1 MNVFSVLQP
10 GPLTTFQD
18 LGRTGHMAQGLT
30 EGGPMDVR
38 SFVIANQL
46 VGNDI
51 NKTALEITLGGL
63 SLQCLAPCTVAIT
76 GAFCPVTINGKPQS
90 LWKALTLNTNDKLE
104 VGFAAL
110 GARAYLAV
118 SGGFDA
124 PVWFESSA
132 TVVREQIGKPLVK
145 EQQLRGHESYH
156 SAERSLPYLQQPQL
170 KKHAELR
177 FVKGYQAKQFSEYA
191 HSTFIADPYTLSK
204 EIDRM
209 GFRLEGATVDSNL
222 RELYSEGI
230 ARGAIQITGEGQP
243 IIMMRDRQT
252 IGGYPKLGAVI
263 SPDLDKLAQLTQGAT
278 VSFKAISADD
288 AIQAYQDYWQAL
300 HALF

>member
-1 MNVFSVLQP
+1 MKLFSVLQP

-46 VGNDI
+46 LSNDI

-63 SLQCLAPCTVAIT
+63 SLQCLAPCSIAIT
-76 GAFCPVTINGKPQS
+76 GAFCPVTFNGKPQS
-90 LWKALTLNTNDKLE
+90 LWKALTLKPNDKLE

-124 PVWFESSA
+124 PVLFESSA

-145 EQQLRGHESYH
+145 EQTLNGHESYH
-156 SAERSLPYLQQPQL
+156 PVEQSLPYLHQPQL

-177 FVKGYQAKQFSEYA
+177 FVKGYQAKQFSELA
-191 HSTFIADPYTLSK
+191 HHTFLASPYTLSK
-204 EIDRM
+204 QIDRM
-209 GFRLEGATVDSNL
+209 GFRLEGAAIETEP

-278 VSFKAISADD
+278 ASFVPISADD
-288 AIQAYQDYWQAL
+288 AIQVYKDYWQAL
-300 HALF
+300 LALF

>member
-1 MNVFSVLQP
+1 MTLFSVLQS

-18 LGRTGHMAQGLT
+18 LGRTGQMALGLT
-30 EGGPMDVR
+30 EGGPMDAR

-46 VGNDI
+46 VSNEA

-63 SLQCLAPCTVAIT
+63 SLQCLAPCSIAIT

-90 LWKALTLNTNDKLE
+90 LWKTLKLNANDQLKI
-104 VGFAAL
+104 GFAAL

-124 PVWFESSA
+124 PVWFDSSA

-145 EQQLRGHESYH
+145 EQQLHGHESYH
-156 SAERSLPYLQQPQL
+156 TTQRSLPYLQQPQL

-177 FVKGYQAKQFSEYA
+177 FVKGYQAKLFSA
-191 HSTFIADPYTLSK
+191 LAQRTFTSGQYQLSK
-204 EIDRM
+204 QIDRM
-209 GFRLEGATVDSNL
+209 GFRLEGDLIELNQ

-230 ARGAIQITGEGQP
+230 ARGSIQITGEGQP
-243 IIMMRDRQT
+243 IVMMRDRQT
-252 IGGYPKLGAVI
+252 IGGYPKIGAVV
-263 SPDLDKLAQLTQGAT
+263 SPDLDKLAQLTQGAK
-278 VSFKAISADD
+278 VSFVPISADE
-288 AIQAYQDYWQAL
+288 AIKVYRDYWQAIL
-300 HALF
+300 DLF